1 MCTMCRLPAKARTTA
16 SAKPSDM
23 HRSEDN
29 SGRCVL
35 FASYAPHLIYPIGY
49 IYHDLDRLFSP
60 AVPPVTPGARV
71 AASIKILDD
80 ILAGQA
86 AEQALTRW
94 ARNSR
99 FAGSKD
105 RAAVRDLVFAAL
117 RTWRSDAVLGGGAD
131 GRARMIG
138 RLRAEGADIDAL
150 FDSAG
155 HAPAPLAEEEQQ
167 AGAIP
172 TETGDRWNLPEW
184 LLPQWQAAL
193 GDDAE
198 AAALLAQDRAP
209 ITLRVNT
216 RQCSVADVQSALE
229 SEQVLTEPN
238 ALSPTAL
245 TVLSNPRRVRQSQAY
260 TEGWI
265 EMQDAASQ
273 AVVDAIPDGVRA
285 LDYCAGGGGKA
296 LALAAR
302 GFTVWAH
309 DIAPGRM
316 ADIPDRAE
324 RAAVQ
329 IRVVAPDQLPAKE
342 KFDVVLCDA
351 PCSGSGAWRR
361 SPEGKWALTQ
371 DRLDELNSVQDEIL
385 DTAMAHLSAN
395 GTLVYVTCS
404 VLTCENEGRIAAFL
418 SRHQGWSCILEKRWP
433 ISEAGDGFFT
443 AHLTRG

>member
-1 MCTMCRLPAKARTTA
+1 M
-16 SAKPSDM
+16 
-23 HRSEDN
+23 
-29 SGRCVL
+29 
-35 FASYAPHLIYPIGY
+35 
-49 IYHDLDRLFSP
+49 
-60 AVPPVTPGARV
+60 TPGARV
-71 AASIKILDD
+71 AASIEIIDD
-80 ILAGQA
+80 ILGGQA

-105 RAAVRDLVFAAL
+105 RAAVRDLVFATL
-117 RTWRSDAVLGGGAD
+117 RTWRSDAVLGGGED

-138 RLRAEGADIDAL
+138 RLRAEGSDIEAL
-150 FDSAG
+150 FDGAG
-155 HAPAPLAEEEQQ
+155 HAPAPMTDEEKQ
-167 AGAIP
+167 AGATP

-198 AAALLAQDRAP
+198 AVALLAQDRAP

-216 RQCSVADVQSALE
+216 RECSVADVQSALE
-229 SEQVLTEPN
+229 SEQVLSEAN
-238 ALSPTAL
+238 SLSPTAL
-245 TVLSNPRRVRQSQAY
+245 SVLFNPRRVRQSQAY
-260 TEGWI
+260 TDGWI

-273 AVVDAIPDGVRA
+273 AVVDAIPDGTRA

-324 RAAVQ
+324 RAGVQ

-342 KFDVVLCDA
+342 KFDIVLCDA

-371 DRLDELNSVQDEIL
+371 ARLDQLNSIQDEIL
-385 DTAMAHLSAN
+385 DTAMSHLAPD
-395 GTLVYVTCS
+395 GTMVYVTCS
-404 VLTCENEGRIAAFL
+404 VLDCENEHRINAFL
-418 SRHQGWSCILEKRWP
+418 TRHPDWRCSYQNRWA
-433 ISEAGDGFFT
+433 ISAEGDGFFT
-443 AHLTRG
+443 AHLTQG

>member
-1 MCTMCRLPAKARTTA
+1 M
-16 SAKPSDM
+16 
-23 HRSEDN
+23 
-29 SGRCVL
+29 
-35 FASYAPHLIYPIGY
+35 
-49 IYHDLDRLFSP
+49 
-60 AVPPVTPGARV
+60 TPGARV
-71 AASIKILDD
+71 AAAIEIIDD

-94 ARNSR
+94 ARGSR

-117 RTWRSDAVLGGGAD
+117 RTWRSDAVLGGGED

-138 RLRAEGADIDAL
+138 RLRAEGADIEAL
-150 FDSAG
+150 FDNAG
-155 HAPAPLAEEEQQ
+155 HAPALLTEEEQQ
-167 AGAIP
+167 AGAAP
-172 TETGDRWNLPEW
+172 TGIGDRWNLPEW

-193 GDDAE
+193 GDAAE
-198 AAALLAQDRAP
+198 ATALIAQDRAP

-216 RQCSVADVQSALE
+216 RLCSVADVVSALE
-229 SEQVLTEPN
+229 SEQVLTEAN
-238 ALSPTAL
+238 SLSPTAL

-260 TEGWI
+260 TDGWI

-273 AVVDAIPDGVRA
+273 AVVDAIPDGTRA

-371 DRLDELNSVQDEIL
+371 GRLDELNSIQDEIL
-385 DTAMAHLSAN
+385 DTAMTHLATG

-404 VLTCENEGRIAAFL
+404 VLKCENEDRIAAFL
-418 SRHQGWSCILEKRWP
+418 ERHPGWTCDLQKRWD
-433 ISEAGDGFFT
+433 ISAGGDGFFT
-443 AHLTRG
+443 AHLTQAQTPLTQP

>member
-1 MCTMCRLPAKARTTA
+1 M
-16 SAKPSDM
+16 
-23 HRSEDN
+23 
-29 SGRCVL
+29 
-35 FASYAPHLIYPIGY
+35 
-49 IYHDLDRLFSP
+49 
-60 AVPPVTPGARV
+60 TPGARV
-71 AASIKILDD
+71 AASIEIIDD

-94 ARNSR
+94 ARGSR

-105 RAAVRDLVFAAL
+105 RAAVRDMVFAAL
-117 RTWRSDAVLGGGAD
+117 RTWRSDAVLGGGTD

-150 FDSAG
+150 FDDAG
-155 HAPAPLAEEEQQ
+155 HAPAPLTEEETQ
-167 AGAIP
+167 AGNAP
-172 TETGDRWNLPEW
+172 TETGDLWNLPDW
-184 LLPQWQAAL
+184 LLPHWQDAL
-193 GDDAE
+193 GDAAE
-198 AAALLAQDRAP
+198 STALIAQDRAP

-216 RQCSVADVQSALE
+216 RQCSVADVVSALE
-229 SEQVLTEPN
+229 SEQVLTEAN
-238 ALSPTAL
+238 SLSATAL

-260 TEGWI
+260 TDGWI

-273 AVVDAIPDGVRA
+273 AVVDVIPDGTRA

-324 RAAVQ
+324 RAGVH
-329 IRVVAPDQLPAKE
+329 IRVVAPDQLPSKE

-371 DRLDELNSVQDEIL
+371 DRLDELNAIQDDIL
-385 DTAMAHLSAN
+385 DTAMAHLATG

-404 VLTCENEGRIAAFL
+404 VLNCENEDRIAAFL
-418 SRHQGWSCILEKRWP
+418 ARHSGWTCSLKKRWN
-433 ISEAGDGFFT
+433 ISAEGDGFFT
-443 AHLTRG
+443 AHLTRE

>member
-1 MCTMCRLPAKARTTA
+1 M
-16 SAKPSDM
+16 
-23 HRSEDN
+23 
-29 SGRCVL
+29 
-35 FASYAPHLIYPIGY
+35 
-49 IYHDLDRLFSP
+49 
-60 AVPPVTPGARV
+60 TPGARV
-71 AASIKILDD
+71 AASIEIIDD

-94 ARNSR
+94 ARSSR

-117 RTWRSDAVLGGGAD
+117 RTWRSDAVLGGGED

-138 RLRAEGADIDAL
+138 RLRAEGADIEAL
-150 FDSAG
+150 FDDAG
-155 HAPAPLAEEEQQ
+155 HAPAPLTEEEHQ
-167 AGAIP
+167 AGGPP
-172 TETGDRWNLPEW
+172 TEIGDRWNLPEW

-193 GDDAE
+193 GDAAE
-198 AAALLAQDRAP
+198 VTALIAQDRAP

-216 RQCSVADVQSALE
+216 RLCSVDDVVSALE
-229 SEQVLTEPN
+229 SEQVLAEAN
-238 ALSPTAL
+238 SLSPTAL

-260 TEGWI
+260 IDGWI

-273 AVVDAIPDGVRA
+273 AVVDAIPGGTRA

-302 GFTVWAH
+302 GFIVWAH

-329 IRVVAPDQLPAKE
+329 IRVVAPDQLPEKE

-371 DRLDELNSVQDEIL
+371 ERLDELNSIQDEIL
-385 DTAMAHLSAN
+385 DTAMTHLATG

-404 VLTCENEGRIAAFL
+404 VLKCENEDRVAAFL
-418 SRHQGWSCILEKRWP
+418 ERHSGWTCDLQKRWD
-433 ISEAGDGFFT
+433 ISAEGDGFFT
-443 AHLTRG
+443 AHLTRA